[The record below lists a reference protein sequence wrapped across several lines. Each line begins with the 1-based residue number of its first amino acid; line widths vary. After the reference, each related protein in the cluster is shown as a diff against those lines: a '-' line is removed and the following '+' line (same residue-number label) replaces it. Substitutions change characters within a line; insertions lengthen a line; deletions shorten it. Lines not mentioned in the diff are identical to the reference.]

1 MWVAVGP
8 DNGMDK
14 RQLRTQAKREN
25 ILRVA
30 RALFTARGVQQ
41 VSVDEIAAQ
50 ANVSKVTVYKYF
62 GSKDELYAEVVN
74 QFMEETLVATEA
86 VFHSEVDFLD
96 KLKFAV
102 GIQTS
107 LSQLVSYAYLFD
119 VWEKRGDIASRM
131 DETMQKVRALMLGIL
146 EEGKRLGFIDPHL
159 SFDML
164 RLYSEIF
171 REGMKAKSIDLES
184 TLADKDAVETLM
196 NLYFFGIIRRPG

>member
-1 MWVAVGP
+1 
-8 DNGMDK
+8 MDK
-14 RQLRTQAKREN
+14 RQQRTQAKREN

-41 VSVDEIAAQ
+41 VSVDEIAEA
-50 ANVSKVTVYKYF
+50 ANVSKVTLYKYF

-74 QFMEETLVATEA
+74 QFMQETLASTEE
-86 VFHSEVDFLD
+86 VFHSDIPYLD

-102 GIQTS
+102 RLQGS
-107 LSQLVSYAYLFD
+107 LSQLVSYNYVFE
-119 VWEKRGDIASRM
+119 VWEKRSDIAASM
-131 DETMQKVRALMLGIL
+131 ETTMQQVRALMLAIL
-146 EEGKRLGFIDPHL
+146 EEGKRLGYIDARL

-164 RLYSEIF
+164 NLYAEIF

-196 NLYFFGIIRRPG
+196 NLYFFGIIRRPC